1 MKRTLGV
8 FIGDA
13 AQEVGT
19 LRVDIQG
26 NRQSAGFEYHSS
38 WLSSANSFAIEPGL
52 PLVPGMQFHKQ
63 TRDGSLFHGA
73 IADTEPDGWA
83 RRVILRDHA
92 KRRQDERLEGL
103 AADESPLNPL
113 DFLLA
118 IDDAN
123 RVGALRFKDE
133 SGVFQRSSQRGRR
146 TAPPLVELRALLAA
160 THAVE
165 NNTDTAADLAYLRG
179 RGTSLGGL
187 RPKCSV
193 ADDNGRLS
201 IGKFPSVTDDR
212 AVTKGEVLAM
222 RLARD
227 AGINAAASRLVISGG
242 APVALIERFDRP
254 PDGGRIPYI
263 SAATILGVETGDP
276 TEHTYTEIIDAL
288 RQFGADAQSDI
299 EELWRRI
306 AFFILVTN
314 VDDHLHNHGFLHIA
328 LGQWRLAPAFD
339 INPFPERARELKTW
353 ISEQSGPEASVEAL
367 ISICAYCRIDIA
379 KAKSILKAVNK
390 AVARWR
396 ERGSEIGMTD
406 FELDQ
411 FTDAFEHKDRAAAH
425 RFAES

>member
-8 FIGDA
+8 FIGNA
-13 AQEVGT
+13 AKAVGT

-26 NRQSAGFEYHSS
+26 NRQSAGFEYHPS
-38 WLSSANSFAIEPGL
+38 WLSSTDSFAIEPGL
-52 PLVPGMQFHKQ
+52 PLLPGMQFHKQ

-92 KRRQDERLEGL
+92 KRRHDERSEGL
-103 AADESPLNPL
+103 MDNEPPLNPL

-133 SGVFQRSSQRGRR
+133 NGVFQRSTQAGRC
-146 TAPPLVELRALLAA
+146 TAPPLVELHALLAA

-165 NNTDTAADLAYLRG
+165 TNTDTAKDLAYLRG

-193 ADDNGRLS
+193 IDDNGRLS

-222 RLARD
+222 RLAKD
-227 AGINAAASRLVISGG
+227 AGIDAAAARLVSSEG
-242 APVALIERFDRP
+242 APIALIERFDRRD
-254 PDGGRIPYI
+254 DGRRIPYL
-263 SAATILGVETGDP
+263 SAATMLGVETGDSD
-276 TEHTYTEIIDAL
+276 EHAYTEIIDVL
-288 RQFGADAQSDI
+288 RQYGADVQSDI
-299 EELWRRI
+299 EELWRRV
-306 AFFILVTN
+306 AFFILINN
-314 VDDHLHNHGFLHIA
+314 VDDHLHNHGFLHA
-328 LGQWRLAPAFD
+328 AHGQWRLAPAFD

-353 ISEQSGPEASVEAL
+353 ISEQSGPEASVESL
-367 ISICAYCRIDIA
+367 MSICAYCRIDLP
-379 KAKSILKAVNK
+379 KAKSILRFVNQAVG
-390 AVARWR
+390 RWR
-396 ERGSEIGMTD
+396 ELGREIGMTAL
-406 FELDQ
+406 ELDQ
-411 FTDAFEHKDRAAAH
+411 FSDAFEHEQAAAA
-425 RFAES
+425 RRITG